1 MSLPYIQA
9 SIPYIQASMANVR
22 AVDGT
27 YISYPFLEDGD
38 TSTKVYNMV
47 CTQRASDYDAA
58 QIALDDTMS
67 SAASAGVIDLPFA
80 ADSSAYF
87 VGDTGHDPI
96 GGGMLQFTR
105 TFSNIPETTT
115 TPSGSA
121 IVTFPGVFNTRT
133 VGSLK
138 VITGLSMSTGTRGVI
153 ITTGTNHGLVANN
166 NIDLTLSYRVGSDP
180 FTHSIRGD
188 FRVLSTVGLDAI
200 IVDIGHY
207 WGGQV
212 NLALDSGRLVLGNL
226 SRESVSKNVS
236 TSTRYD
242 YILPGVT
249 PGISSGLDINMPPA
263 FSVIARISGES
274 TSKTS
279 NGGLVGV
286 TMPTATEYLDMIEN
300 DKNIVIESSLSEW
313 AGNILVM
320 KTKTC
325 KAR

>member
-1 MSLPYIQA
+1 M

-67 SAASAGVIDLPFA
+67 NAASAGVIDLPFT

-105 TFSNIPETTT
+105 TFSNIPETITT
-115 TPSGSA
+115 ASGSA
-121 IVTFPGVFNTRT
+121 VVTFPGVFGGRT
-133 VGSLK
+133 ASALLTV
-138 VITGLSMSTGTRGVI
+138 TGLSMTAGTRGVK
-153 ITTGTNHGLVANN
+153 ITTGSNHGLVAND
-166 NIDLTLSYRVGSDP
+166 NIDLNLSYQVGSDP
-180 FTHSIRGD
+180 FIHSIRGD

-207 WGGQV
+207 WSGQV
-212 NLALDSGRLVLGNL
+212 SLTLDSGELIEGDM

-249 PGISSGLDINMPPA
+249 PGISSELDINMPPA
-263 FSVIARISGES
+263 FSVITRQSGES

-279 NGGLVGV
+279 DGLAIVPI
-286 TMPTATEYLDMIEN
+286 TMPTTTEYLDMIEN

-313 AGNILVM
+313 AGNILIM